1 MAEASLR
8 SGLPEALIRAVA
20 WVESGGAT
28 HALSPKGAMGVM
40 QIMPG
45 TWRALR
51 SDLGLGSDPFDPR
64 DNLLAGAIYLRRLFD
79 RFGAEGFL
87 AAYNAGPSRYQAFLD
102 GRKSLPPETIAYTA
116 RVRMRLSRMAAV
128 QRAAREQSAVDW
140 RSSGLFVGAV
150 SASAV
155 DEATDVDGPLFPIF
169 TPETHR

>member
-155 DEATDVDGPLFPIF
+155 DEATDVDGPLAPIF